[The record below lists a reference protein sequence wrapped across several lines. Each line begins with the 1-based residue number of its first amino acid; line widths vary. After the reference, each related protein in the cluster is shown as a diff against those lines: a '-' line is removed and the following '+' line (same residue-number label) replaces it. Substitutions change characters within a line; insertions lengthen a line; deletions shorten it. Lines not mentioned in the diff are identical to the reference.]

1 MVAKRNQTKN
11 MELSEQKSLIERL
24 LDPRGYGLA
33 IIIALLLHLVI
44 IVLFATEWPQEK
56 RQVAEPTPKNI
67 QAKVIQVENKD
78 VKKRKQTAQERLAK
92 KKRDAKRRKEAARN
106 KKLAKAKK
114 DKAAKDRAAKDRAAK
129 NKLAKNK
136 AAKIKAAKDKAAK
149 DKVTKDKVTKD
160 KVTKD
165 KVTKDKVTKDKARK
179 ENAKKLAL
187 KKEQEEKDQQAFEE
201 QQEQELLETLAVEEQ
216 QRSMDKALAD
226 EQQAQKNTVI
236 TNDVAAQIRAKISQA
251 WRYPPSA
258 RPDMRVEVRIQLVP
272 TGEVI
277 NVSLVT
283 SSGNEALDRSVLA
296 AVKRAQPLPVPA
308 DGRLFEQQFRNF
320 SMGFSPKDAVW

>member
-149 DKVTKDKVTKD
+149 DKVTKDKV
-160 KVTKD
+160 
-165 KVTKDKVTKDKARK
+165 RK

>member
-33 IIIALLLHLVI
+33 IIIALLLHLFI
-44 IVLFATEWPQEK
+44 IVLFATEWSQEK
-56 RQVAEPTPKNI
+56 QQVAEPTPKNI
-67 QAKVIQVENKD
+67 QAKVIQIENKD

-114 DKAAKDRAAKDRAAK
+114 DKAAKDKAAK
-129 NKLAKNK
+129 LK
-136 AAKIKAAKDKAAK
+136 AAKIKAAKDKARKDSAKK
-149 DKVTKDKVTKD
+149 DKLAAD
-160 KVTKD
+160 
-165 KVTKDKVTKDKARK
+165 
-179 ENAKKLAL
+179 NAKKLAL

-201 QQEQELLETLAVEEQ
+201 QQEQELLEALAVEEQ
-216 QRSMDKALAD
+216 QRSMDQALAD
-226 EQQAQKNTVI
+226 ELQAQKNTAI
-236 TNDVAAQIRAKISQA
+236 TNDIAAQIRAKISQA